1 MTSGLLV
8 LPGHSSTHLDSF
20 RDTLDLPLIPVGAP
34 PSDHAEGELS
44 HQPPRALRVA
54 VTPVAL
60 PQWSQWSGHYSLE
73 VVQNPIRA
81 RMCGFGD
88 KDRRP
93 LAPAVVAKMIVRRED
108 NSIVDVDE
116 VDCSFF
122 LVTVDLWSA
131 DGSREM
137 NLVLHPSSTSDRY
150 VPVGANKSKQH
161 RGSNPSMSSPRSD
174 HPSPSSSHSTPT
186 SATEPSRI
194 PMDAQ
199 LTRFWAV
206 PRRRLGTT
214 IQITR
219 TQLEAHPYLIP
230 PVIPGQVRSP
240 PLLILQVDGVTHTQL
255 PLGKWIAPTSRIPC
269 FVALQETACK
279 RSPRQNPGMGQTG
292 FRTDHDTGNFR
303 SWSAVADPSYG
314 LPAPS
319 QGSVYGNQEVDST
332 TRSHPPVDAD
342 QGRYPQEPYSV
353 AGQGYDNPPVYSSPI
368 HPNQSPQTTYYQHS
382 YSQSTSSSSSPAS
395 AHSLPRHTYTRTLVG
410 PLSSNAC
417 RLLDEHR
424 RPGIFFLFQDLS
436 VRTEGKFRLR
446 LRLMNVG
453 DSPTPG
459 LGATR
464 VHTAASPVLAQA
476 FTETFTVYSA
486 KRFPGVPDTTPLSI
500 AFGNQGQKLPLRNR
514 HGTGSGQSR
523 KMHQGESGDSDESD
537 DTR

>member
-1 MTSGLLV
+1 MQKTSSRITTD
-8 LPGHSSTHLDSF
+8 SSTRYGDSSNS
-20 RDTLDLPLIPVGAP
+20 G
-34 PSDHAEGELS
+34 
-44 HQPPRALRVA
+44 
-54 VTPVAL
+54 
-60 PQWSQWSGHYSLE
+60 QWSQWFGRKHYSLE
-73 VVQNPIRA
+73 VVQHPIRA

-93 LAPAVVAKMIVRRED
+93 LAPAVVAKMVVRRED

-137 NLVLHPSSTSDRY
+137 NLVLHPSSASDRY
-150 VPVGANKSKQH
+150 VPVGANKSKHQ
-161 RGSNPSMSSPRSD
+161 RGSNPTVHSPRSD
-174 HPSPSSSHSTPT
+174 HPSPPSSHSTPT

-199 LTRFWAV
+199 SSV
-206 PRRRLGTT
+206 NPVLGCAPSAPGYNHPNYPYVTGGT
-214 IQITR
+214 PIPDSASYSGSSPFTSSPDSPGGWGY
-219 TQLEAHPYLIP
+219 AHATGS
-230 PVIPGQVRSP
+230 GQVDRSN
-240 PLLILQVDGVTHTQL
+240 
-255 PLGKWIAPTSRIPC
+255 
-269 FVALQETACK
+269 F
-279 RSPRQNPGMGQTG
+279 QNPMLRGAPRNGMQAVTSAEPWHGQTG
-292 FRTDHDTGNFR
+292 FRTDHDTSNFR
-303 SWSAVADPSYG
+303 SWSAVADPPYG
-314 LPAPS
+314 LPTPS

-332 TRSHPPVDAD
+332 ARPHPPAD
-342 QGRYPQEPYSV
+342 IGQGRYPQESYSV
-353 AGQGYDNPPVYSSPI
+353 AGPGYDNPTVYSSPI
-368 HPNQSPQTTYYQHS
+368 HPHQSPQTTYYQHN

-395 AHSLPRHTYTRTLVG
+395 AHSLSRHTYTRTLVG

-459 LGATR
+459 SAATR
-464 VHTAASPVLAQA
+464 VHTASSPVLAQT
-476 FTETFTVYSA
+476 FTEAFTVYSA

-523 KMHQGESGDSDESD
+523 RTHQGESGDSDESD

>member
-1 MTSGLLV
+1 MQKASSRITTD
-8 LPGHSSTHLDSF
+8 SSTRYGDSSNS
-20 RDTLDLPLIPVGAP
+20 G
-34 PSDHAEGELS
+34 
-44 HQPPRALRVA
+44 
-54 VTPVAL
+54 
-60 PQWSQWSGHYSLE
+60 QWSQWFGRKHYSLE
-73 VVQNPIRA
+73 VVQHPIRA

-93 LAPAVVAKMIVRRED
+93 LAPAVVAKMVVRREN

-137 NLVLHPSSTSDRY
+137 NLVLHPSSASDRY
-150 VPVGANKSKQH
+150 VPVGANKSKHQ
-161 RGSNPSMSSPRSD
+161 RGSNPTVHSPRSD
-174 HPSPSSSHSTPT
+174 HPSPPSSHSTPT

-199 LTRFWAV
+199 SSVNPVLGCAPSAPGYNHPNYPYVTGGTPV
-206 PRRRLGTT
+206 PDSASYPGSSPFTSSPDSPGGWGYT
-214 IQITR
+214 HATGS
-219 TQLEAHPYLIP
+219 
-230 PVIPGQVRSP
+230 GQVDRSN
-240 PLLILQVDGVTHTQL
+240 
-255 PLGKWIAPTSRIPC
+255 
-269 FVALQETACK
+269 F
-279 RSPRQNPGMGQTG
+279 QNPMLRGAPRNGMQAVTSAEPWHGQTG
-292 FRTDHDTGNFR
+292 FRTDHDTSNFR
-303 SWSAVADPSYG
+303 SWSAVADPPYG
-314 LPAPS
+314 LPTPS

-332 TRSHPPVDAD
+332 ARSHPPAD
-342 QGRYPQEPYSV
+342 IGQGRYPQESYSV
-353 AGQGYDNPPVYSSPI
+353 AGPGYDNPTVYSSPI
-368 HPNQSPQTTYYQHS
+368 HPHQSPQTTYYQHN

-395 AHSLPRHTYTRTLVG
+395 AHSLSRHPYTRTLVG

-459 LGATR
+459 SAATR
-464 VHTAASPVLAQA
+464 VHTASSPVLAQT
-476 FTETFTVYSA
+476 FTEAFTVYSA

-523 KMHQGESGDSDESD
+523 RTHQGESGDSDESD

>member
-1 MTSGLLV
+1 MQKASSRIAAESSSRRGDSSGTS
-8 LPGHSSTHLDSF
+8 
-20 RDTLDLPLIPVGAP
+20 
-34 PSDHAEGELS
+34 
-44 HQPPRALRVA
+44 
-54 VTPVAL
+54 
-60 PQWSQWSGHYSLE
+60 QWSQWSGHKHYSLE

-93 LAPAVVAKMIVRRED
+93 LAPAVVAKMVVRRED

-131 DGSREM
+131 DGAREM

-150 VPVGANKSKQH
+150 VPVGASKPKQH
-161 RGSNPSMSSPRSD
+161 RGSNPSVSSPRSD

-186 SATEPSRI
+186 SATEPSRM

-199 LTRFWAV
+199 PSV
-206 PRRRLGTT
+206 NPVLGCATSAPGYNHPNYPYPT
-214 IQITR
+214 GGTPVSDCASYPGSSPFASSPDSPGGWGY
-219 TQLEAHPYLIP
+219 AHPAA
-230 PVIPGQVRSP
+230 PGQVDRSN
-240 PLLILQVDGVTHTQL
+240 
-255 PLGKWIAPTSRIPC
+255 
-269 FVALQETACK
+269 F
-279 RSPRQNPGMGQTG
+279 QNPMLRGAPRNGMQAVTSAEPWHGPTG

-314 LPAPS
+314 LSAPS
-319 QGSVYGNQEVDST
+319 QGGVYGNQEADST
-332 TRSHPPVDAD
+332 ARSHPSVDTG

-353 AGQGYDNPPVYSSPI
+353 AGQGYDNPPVYGSPI

-382 YSQSTSSSSSPAS
+382 YSQSPSSSSSPAS

-453 DSPTPG
+453 DSATPG

-464 VHTAASPVLAQA
+464 VHTAVSPVLAQA

-537 DTR
+537 DAR

>member
-1 MTSGLLV
+1 MQKTSSRITTD
-8 LPGHSSTHLDSF
+8 SSTRYGDSSNS
-20 RDTLDLPLIPVGAP
+20 G
-34 PSDHAEGELS
+34 
-44 HQPPRALRVA
+44 
-54 VTPVAL
+54 
-60 PQWSQWSGHYSLE
+60 QWSQWFGRKHYSLE
-73 VVQNPIRA
+73 VVQHPIRA

-93 LAPAVVAKMIVRRED
+93 LAPAVVAKMVVRRED

-137 NLVLHPSSTSDRY
+137 NLVLHPSSASDRY
-150 VPVGANKSKQH
+150 VPVGANKSKHQ
-161 RGSNPSMSSPRSD
+161 RGSNPTVHSPRSD
-174 HPSPSSSHSTPT
+174 HPSPPSSHSTPT

-199 LTRFWAV
+199 SSV
-206 PRRRLGTT
+206 NPVLGCAPSAPGYNHPNYPYVTGGT
-214 IQITR
+214 PIPDSASYPGSSPFTSSPDSPGGWGY
-219 TQLEAHPYLIP
+219 AHATGS
-230 PVIPGQVRSP
+230 GQVDRSN
-240 PLLILQVDGVTHTQL
+240 
-255 PLGKWIAPTSRIPC
+255 
-269 FVALQETACK
+269 F
-279 RSPRQNPGMGQTG
+279 QNPMLRGAPRNGMQAVTSAEPWHGQTG
-292 FRTDHDTGNFR
+292 FRTDHDTSNFR
-303 SWSAVADPSYG
+303 SWSAVADPPYG
-314 LPAPS
+314 LPTPS

-332 TRSHPPVDAD
+332 ARPHPPAD
-342 QGRYPQEPYSV
+342 IGQGRYPQESYSV
-353 AGQGYDNPPVYSSPI
+353 AGPGYDNPTVYSSPI
-368 HPNQSPQTTYYQHS
+368 HPHQSPQTTYYQHN

-395 AHSLPRHTYTRTLVG
+395 AHSLSRHTYTRTLVG

-459 LGATR
+459 SAATR
-464 VHTAASPVLAQA
+464 VHTASSPVLAQT
-476 FTETFTVYSA
+476 FTEAFTVYSA

-523 KMHQGESGDSDESD
+523 RTHQGESGDSDESD

>member
-1 MTSGLLV
+1 M
-8 LPGHSSTHLDSF
+8 
-20 RDTLDLPLIPVGAP
+20 
-34 PSDHAEGELS
+34 
-44 HQPPRALRVA
+44 
-54 VTPVAL
+54 
-60 PQWSQWSGHYSLE
+60 
-73 VVQNPIRA
+73 
-81 RMCGFGD
+81 
-88 KDRRP
+88 
-93 LAPAVVAKMIVRRED
+93 
-108 NSIVDVDE
+108 
-116 VDCSFF
+116 
-122 LVTVDLWSA
+122 
-131 DGSREM
+131 
-137 NLVLHPSSTSDRY
+137 
-150 VPVGANKSKQH
+150 
-161 RGSNPSMSSPRSD
+161 
-174 HPSPSSSHSTPT
+174 
-186 SATEPSRI
+186 

-199 LTRFWAV
+199 PSV
-206 PRRRLGTT
+206 NPVLGCATSAPGYNHPNYPYPT
-214 IQITR
+214 GGTPVSDCASYPGSSPFASSPDSPGGWGY
-219 TQLEAHPYLIP
+219 AHPAAP
-230 PVIPGQVRSP
+230 A
-240 PLLILQVDGVTHTQL
+240 QVD
-255 PLGKWIAPTSRIPC
+255 
-269 FVALQETACK
+269 
-279 RSPRQNPGMGQTG
+279 RSNFQNPVLRGAPRNGMQAVTSAEPWHGPTG

-314 LPAPS
+314 LSAPS
-319 QGSVYGNQEVDST
+319 QGGVYGNQEVDST
-332 TRSHPPVDAD
+332 ARSHPPVDTS

-353 AGQGYDNPPVYSSPI
+353 TGHGYDNPVYSSPV
-368 HPNQSPQTTYYQHS
+368 HPNQSPQATYYQHS

-453 DSPTPG
+453 DSATPG

-464 VHTAASPVLAQA
+464 VHTAVSPVLAQA